1 MASGLNYVE
10 EIEKCLRDI
19 SIIVK
24 KKGREIYSD
33 YSITP
38 PQFEALLILWE
49 YGNMT
54 IGELSN
60 KMFLAYSTMTDLI
73 DRMEKNNLVKRVR
86 DDRDRRVVHVH
97 LLQEG
102 IAVIEEVLQKRQN
115 YLKSVLRNFSK
126 EEIIQLKN
134 SLKKL
139 QQEMIE

>member
-126 EEIIQLKN
+126 EEFIQLKN